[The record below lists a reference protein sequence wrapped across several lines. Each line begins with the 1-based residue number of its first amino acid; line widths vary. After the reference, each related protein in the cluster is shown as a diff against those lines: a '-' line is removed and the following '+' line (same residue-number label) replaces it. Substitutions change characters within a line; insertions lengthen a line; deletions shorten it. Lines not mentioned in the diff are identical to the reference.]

1 MRSVLFGLFGALTLG
16 GWALGG
22 AAVAQAPEQAEL
34 GAPIHR
40 FVDAFNKGDMT
51 GAAAAYAPADLTIID
66 ELPPYIWRGPGALGA
81 WAGDL
86 MKDVARR
93 GLSNPAVAV
102 GEPVRW
108 EVDGAS
114 AYVIAPAVY
123 SYKQNGVDM
132 QEPSRMTFTLA
143 KGADG
148 WKITSWTWTGPKPT
162 PGPPGKP

>member
-16 GWALGG
+16 GGALGG
-22 AAVAQAPEQAEL
+22 AAVAQAPEQAAL

-40 FVDAFNKGDMT
+40 FIDAFNKRDMA
-51 GAAAAYAPADLTIID
+51 GAAAAY
-66 ELPPYIWRGPGALGA
+66 
-81 WAGDL
+81 
-86 MKDVARR
+86 
-93 GLSNPAVAV
+93 
-102 GEPVRW
+102 
-108 EVDGAS
+108 
-114 AYVIAPAVY
+114 APAVY
-123 SYKQNGVDM
+123 SYKQNGVDK